1 MRRGV
6 MPGEDALVERKTRT
20 MLGGSSTLGPLRGEA
35 RVPGDKSISHRAVIA
50 AARCERRVE
59 IHNLNPGRDVAATLA
74 GLEVLGVRIARAE
87 TGVVVEPAPLRSASA
102 VVDCMNSGSTARM
115 LLGACAGA
123 GVPARFDGDGSL
135 RRRPMEPVAAQLRA
149 FGARIETTLGHLP
162 AALLDRPGVET
173 RRFIL
178 LAPSAQVKSALLFA
192 AAYANVPI
200 AIDGDRGSRDH
211 TERLLRFLGA
221 DVRWDG
227 RHIEFSPAPLRAERV
242 SIPGDPSAASFFIAG
257 AAIVPGSTLFVRDVC
272 VNPSRTGMFEVLEL
286 MGARIELR
294 NRREICGEPVAD
306 VVVEQARLR
315 GIDVGRDL
323 ALRAL
328 DEIPLIAVAAAF
340 AEGSTRISGIE
351 SLRTKESD
359 RIAAVERLLAAVRIP
374 VAVRGSELS
383 IAGGIPAAV
392 PGARIDTNGDHRIAM
407 AALILARAA
416 GPIEIGDDGSE
427 DVSFPGFAGALD
439 RLRA

>member
-1 MRRGV
+1 
-6 MPGEDALVERKTRT
+6 MPGEDAPVGRKTRT
-20 MLGGSSTLGPLRGEA
+20 MLGGSSAPGPLRGEV

-74 GLEVLGVRIARAE
+74 GLEALGVRIARAA
-87 TGVVVEPAPLRSASA
+87 TGVTVEPAPLRSTSA
-102 VVDCMNSGSTARM
+102 AVDCANSGSTARM

-123 GVPARFDGDGSL
+123 GVAARFDGDGSL

-162 AALLDRPGVET
+162 AALRDRPAVET
-173 RRFIL
+173 RHFIL

-192 AAYANVPI
+192 AAFANVPI

-227 RHIEFSPAPLRAERV
+227 RHIEFSPAPLSAGRV

-257 AAIVPGSTLFVRDVC
+257 AAIVPGSALLVRDVG
-272 VNPSRTGMFEVLEL
+272 VNPTRTGMLDVLEL

-294 NRREICGEPVAD
+294 NQREICGEPVAD
-306 VVVEQARLR
+306 IVVEQARLH
-315 GIDVGRDL
+315 GVDVGRDL

-340 AEGSTRISGIE
+340 AEGATRISGIE

-359 RIAAVERLLAAVRIP
+359 RIAAIERLLAAVGIA
-374 VAVRGSELS
+374 VAVRGNELS
-383 IAGGIPAAV
+383 VGGGIPVAI
-392 PGARIDTNGDHRIAM
+392 PGARIDTDGDHRIAM
-407 AALILARAA
+407 AASILARAA
-416 GPIEIGDDGSE
+416 GPIEICDAGSAG
-427 DVSFPGFAGALD
+427 VSFPGFAGALE
-439 RLRA
+439 RLRG